1 MNVLE
6 PRIVAGSIRFI
17 FTLLTLFIL
26 PGCGSMTTRGYESF
40 VEEIDQDNQLEISLS
55 PAFYPRKKDGSSEW
69 NEKMETY
76 GKLNFHV
83 FIMDKDGYGK
93 NPHVESVIIHSF
105 SYQLA
110 DGNKTEI
117 LSDYNYNF
125 WMQGNSRYNK
135 NRPEVP
141 PIPYISDSKL
151 KFWIEFTL
159 NGKKYSKE
167 GILKSNERSYRYST
181 HIRDMMM

>member
-1 MNVLE
+1 
-6 PRIVAGSIRFI
+6 
-17 FTLLTLFIL
+17 
-26 PGCGSMTTRGYESF
+26 MTTRGYESF
-40 VEEIDQDNQLEISLS
+40 VEEIDQDNQLRISLS
-55 PAFYPRKKDGSSEW
+55 PAFFPRKKEGSSEW

-83 FIMDKDGYGK
+83 HIMDKDGYGK
-93 NPHVESVIIHSF
+93 NPHVKSVMIHSF

-117 LSDYNYNF
+117 LSDYDYNF

-141 PIPYISDSKL
+141 QIPFISDSKL

-159 NGKKYSKE
+159 NGKKYSKK
-167 GILKSNERSYRYST
+167 GILKSYERSSKYST
-181 HIRDMMM
+181 HMRDMMM

>member
-1 MNVLE
+1 M
-6 PRIVAGSIRFI
+6 
-17 FTLLTLFIL
+17 
-26 PGCGSMTTRGYESF
+26 
-40 VEEIDQDNQLEISLS
+40 
-55 PAFYPRKKDGSSEW
+55 
-69 NEKMETY
+69 
-76 GKLNFHV
+76 
-83 FIMDKDGYGK
+83 
-93 NPHVESVIIHSF
+93 IHSF

-117 LSDYNYNF
+117 LSDYDYNF

-141 PIPYISDSKL
+141 PIPFISDSKL

-167 GILKSNERSYRYST
+167 GILKSYERSSKYST
-181 HIRDMMM
+181 HMRDMMM